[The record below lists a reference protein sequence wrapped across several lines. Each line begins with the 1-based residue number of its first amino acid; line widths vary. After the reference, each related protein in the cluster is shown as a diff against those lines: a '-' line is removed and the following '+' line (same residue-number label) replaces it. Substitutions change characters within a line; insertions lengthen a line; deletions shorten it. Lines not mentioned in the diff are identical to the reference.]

1 MLKRVLLT
9 LLVSLVLNPFTICVH
24 SIERDSVYFENLN
37 KKFEKGTSSVKSSV
51 INFYI
56 DSIGVSSNELLK
68 FMTVVAMP
76 MDFSKNQKDRLFD
89 SASTKFN
96 DTKILAFLNYFRDKS
111 YVPIVKE
118 WYEKSDKR
126 GRFLYESLLFEFGD
140 KDVDELW
147 TTTLRNC
154 SKVVINLPP
163 VMSQYFPVVCGKF
176 PQRKYCD
183 LVIDFM
189 IDHQNQYFVNKD
201 YTGVTEF
208 DDVVYYLSFFL
219 ADRVKGFPDP
229 FSFKQYM
236 RTSEKG
242 RTVAFSKADKDVIIR
257 WCKVHRR
264 DYEFVE

>member
-1 MLKRVLLT
+1 MFKKVLLT
-9 LLVSLVLNPFTICVH
+9 LLLSLILNPFSICAQTKG
-24 SIERDSVYFENLN
+24 RDSVYFEQLN
-37 KKFEKGTSSVKSSV
+37 KRYEVGSAEAKSSI

-56 DSIGVSSNELLK
+56 DSIGVTSNEFLK

-76 MDFSKNQKDRLFD
+76 FDFSDSQKKRLFD
-89 SASTKFN
+89 TASTKYKE
-96 DTKILAFLNYFRDKS
+96 TRILAFLNYFREKE
-111 YVPIVKE
+111 YVPVVKT

-163 VMSQYFPVVCGKF
+163 VMSQYFPVICGKF
-176 PQRKYCD
+176 PERKYCD
-183 LVIDFM
+183 MVIDFM
-189 IDHQNQYFVNKD
+189 IDHQNQYFVCKD
-201 YTGVTEF
+201 YTGKSEF
-208 DDVVYYLSFFL
+208 DDVVYYISFFL

-229 FSFKQYM
+229 FSFKQYV

-257 WCKVHRR
+257 WCKAHRR